1 MIYRSFNYNY
11 LCSWLDLKSYIAQ
24 LLCSY
29 IAKTKLEPA
38 QYVLSCAIKIEAEPA
53 P

>member
-11 LCSWLDLKSYIAQ
+11 LCSKLDLNSCTAQ
-24 LLCSY
+24 LLHSY
-29 IAKTKLEPA
+29 TKAGAA
-38 QYVLSCAIKIEAEPA
+38 QYVLSGPIKIEAEPA